1 MTAAPGTAAGEKT
14 RGKGGRKNT
23 AGKKRKQRERVRAL
37 RIAAV
42 ALSLVVLLSALLYF
56 VNRRMEKRT
65 YRLAYAETIRQE
77 SAAFG
82 LDPYLVAAV
91 IHCESSGRADAHSP
105 KGACGLMQIMP
116 ATGAWIAEKLA
127 IPSFTEEMLYEPEQ
141 NIRFGCWYLSYL
153 MQKYDGETDLALA
166 AYNAGPGNVKK
177 WLEDPAYSEAGHLK
191 VIPFAETDKYVER
204 VNAACGK
211 YRELYEKELAQ

>member
-1 MTAAPGTAAGEKT
+1 
-14 RGKGGRKNT
+14 
-23 AGKKRKQRERVRAL
+23 
-37 RIAAV
+37 
-42 ALSLVVLLSALLYF
+42 
-56 VNRRMEKRT
+56 
-65 YRLAYAETIRQE
+65 
-77 SAAFG
+77 
-82 LDPYLVAAV
+82 
-91 IHCESSGRADAHSP
+91 
-105 KGACGLMQIMP
+105 MQIMP
-116 ATGAWIAEKLA
+116 ATGAWIAEKLSV
-127 IPSFTEEMLYEPEQ
+127 PSYTEAMLYEPEQ

-191 VIPFAETDKYVER
+191 VIPFAETEKYVKR